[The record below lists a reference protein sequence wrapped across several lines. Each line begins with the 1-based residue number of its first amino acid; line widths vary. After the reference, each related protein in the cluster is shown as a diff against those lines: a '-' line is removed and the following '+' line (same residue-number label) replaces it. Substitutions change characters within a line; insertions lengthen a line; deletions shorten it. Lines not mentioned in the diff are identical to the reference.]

1 MLVFFSLLRVLG
13 LIKSAK
19 KRLYVSNL
27 YCSSLPNNENVL
39 STNSTATISKVFIPY
54 MKEGDKEVD
63 SSSMFGVKPI
73 GLIRSPYIKRYGTP
87 KQATIEINGAK
98 EYGSIEIFPEFRQC
112 MDQLERF
119 DLIWAITLMHLN
131 SGFKSKIKPM
141 PNPTLTGIDSS
152 IGDNNLSSGSGS
164 GSGLGSSSSSSLE
177 VGLFCSRAPHRP
189 NPIALSALRI
199 VSVNINTGII
209 EVDGLD
215 LLHNTPVLDIKPYV
229 PAFDSFPEAKAG
241 WMDDI
246 TSSQTDAR
254 KLGYQEIHSKRGI
267 YFALIY

>member
-1 MLVFFSLLRVLG
+1 MRVLG

-19 KRLYVSNL
+19 KRLLIS
-27 YCSSLPNNENVL
+27 YCSSSSGSSVIFPSESIILQNA
-39 STNSTATISKVFIPY
+39 TAAKVIPF

-73 GLIRSPYIKRYGTP
+73 GLVRSPYIKRFGTP
-87 KQATIEINGAK
+87 KQATIENKNGIR
-98 EYGSIEIFPEFRQC
+98 ECGSIEIFPEYRQC
-112 MDQLERF
+112 VDQLERF

-141 PNPTLTGIDSS
+141 PNPTLSDSTLSSDSS
-152 IGDNNLSSGSGS
+152 ENDSPTSNSNSL
-164 GSGLGSSSSSSLE
+164 SSSSTSGSLE

-189 NPIALSALRI
+189 NPIALSALRV
-199 VSVNINTGII
+199 VSVNISTGII

-229 PAFDSFPEAKAG
+229 PAFDSFPEARAG

-246 TSSQTDAR
+246 TSSQADAR
-254 KLGYQEIHSKRGI
+254 KLGYQEIHSKRGMI
-267 YFALIY
+267 INSIIFC